1 MNSSIRIGRVVAAA
15 MMTFVFGS
23 LSFGAD
29 IEKVR
34 AFRDGDTFTAEM
46 TAAGGWNVSDLQA
59 RFSGSIVEIEVPQA
73 SLSKGKH
80 IIRPDDRLVRSVL
93 IAPGEGGSIRAKI
106 YLKDGFIAK
115 SLEGGVHVRKSADN
129 MIRIEISGDAEKGL
143 VAKNDPEAIATI
155 SVMSGDATESI
166 GMGAA
171 RLVADG
177 SQSAASTGSVPASPG
192 AMGDG
197 PASGTANGA
206 TDSSVASAAGTG
218 EKKVDT
224 SKMPENEIPVLTSTK
239 SAKKAEGGMMERIM
253 ITLGVL
259 AVALGAAAFGL
270 KRWAAKSGAKNQNTK
285 IKVLTQHMMGPKKS
299 LAIVQVAGETI
310 LIGVTDH
317 NISMLKT
324 LSLLDEEIPEEVP
337 RNFGARLADFDE
349 DEVLPPPVPKAKKEQ
364 RSRRMDDDTDAQ
376 EDFAMRGIA
385 EIRDVVSTR
394 LRGLKNL

>member
-1 MNSSIRIGRVVAAA
+1 MAV
-15 MMTFVFGS
+15 FVFA
-23 LSFGAD
+23 SFSFAAD

-34 AFRDGDTFTAEM
+34 AFRDGDTFTTEM
-46 TAAGGWNVSDLQA
+46 TAAGGWSVSDLQA
-59 RFSGSIVEIEVPQA
+59 RFSGSIVEIDVPQA

-93 IAPGEGGSIRAKI
+93 VAPGEAGSVRAKI

-115 SLEGGVHVRKSADN
+115 SLEGGVHVRKAADN
-129 MIRIEISGDAEKGL
+129 MIRIEINGDAEKGL
-143 VAKNDPEAIATI
+143 VAKNDPDATATI
-155 SVMSGDATESI
+155 SVMSADATESI
-166 GMGAA
+166 GIGAA

-192 AMGDG
+192 AIGDG
-197 PASGTANGA
+197 PTNGPS
-206 TDSSVASAAGTG
+206 DSNAVSAAGMG
-218 EKKVDT
+218 EKKIDT

-239 SAKKAEGGMMERIM
+239 SAKKAEGGMMERVM

-259 AVALGAAAFGL
+259 AVALGAAVFGL
-270 KRWAAKSGAKNQNTK
+270 KRWATKSGAKNQNTK

-337 RNFGARLADFDE
+337 RNFGTRLADFDE
-349 DEVLPPPVPKAKKEQ
+349 DEMLPPSVLKAKKEP
-364 RSRRMDDDTDAQ
+364 RSRRMDDDSDAQ

>member
-1 MNSSIRIGRVVAAA
+1 
-15 MMTFVFGS
+15 
-23 LSFGAD
+23 
-29 IEKVR
+29 
-34 AFRDGDTFTAEM
+34 
-46 TAAGGWNVSDLQA
+46 
-59 RFSGSIVEIEVPQA
+59 
-73 SLSKGKH
+73 
-80 IIRPDDRLVRSVL
+80 LV
-93 IAPGEGGSIRAKI
+93 APGEAGSIRTKI

-143 VAKNDPEAIATI
+143 VAKNDPDAIATI
-155 SVMSGDATESI
+155 SVMSADATESI
-166 GMGAA
+166 GIGAA

-192 AMGDG
+192 AIGDG
-197 PASGTANGA
+197 P
-206 TDSSVASAAGTG
+206 TDSNAVSAAGMG
-218 EKKVDT
+218 EKKIDT
-224 SKMPENEIPVLTSTK
+224 SKMPENEIPVLTSSK

-270 KRWAAKSGAKNQNTK
+270 KRWATKSGAKNQNTK

-337 RNFGARLADFDE
+337 RNFGTRLADFDE
-349 DEVLPPPVPKAKKEQ
+349 DEMLPSPVPKAKKEP